1 MKMNQFLTT
10 WKQMYH
16 TKSTKYNQQC
26 KVETIYKLTVQ
37 CLLTFTLIAL
47 KIIREAQVLQ
57 IVHPWIVLLLAASAS
72 LRWRRRRRRKR
83 RAQLDSTSSQSSAF
97 GSWAQ
102 RCGRRRDGCGP
113 QWGPVRASRR
123 CCSSSESVQNSSH
136 ICVREVLHWIVL
148 QASVQLGEYIFRNS
162 INL

>member
-1 MKMNQFLTT
+1 
-10 WKQMYH
+10 MYY

-47 KIIREAQVLQ
+47 KIIWEAQVVLQ
-57 IVHPWIVLLLAASAS
+57 IVQPCWIVLLTASVS

-113 QWGPVRASRR
+113 HWGPERASRR
-123 CCSSSESVQNSSH
+123 CCASSESVQKSSH

-148 QASVQLGEYIFRNS
+148 QASVQLAEYIFRNS